1 MWITRLS
8 LKYPISTLMAT
19 LAILVLGIV
28 SFTQLPIDMVPDIQ
42 IPSVSVVTYY
52 TGAGPA
58 DMEQSITTHIERT
71 VSSTPDIDYVY
82 SSTRE
87 GVAMVRI
94 LFNWGVNTDVSM
106 VDIIQKINRVM
117 NRLPIGTTQPMV
129 SKFDIT
135 SQPVCQVV
143 LSGDM
148 DQRDL
153 YDLAVNIIQPQLER
167 INGVASASVTGGRIR
182 EIQIR
187 VDRNRIESMNIPIT
201 QITQA
206 VANSNLIVPS
216 GSLKTGVFDYSLKTE
231 SQFNVVEPMGN
242 IIVSIANGV
251 PIRIKDIGTVEDSYE
266 EQNQI
271 IRNDGHPG
279 IIFRVQKTPG
289 ANTVKVVDDVINQIA
304 NLRDV
309 PPTVKA
315 TLAANQSLYIRD
327 SINGLLKEGLFGA
340 SLAMIVVVI
349 FLRNSRSSGII
360 FLAIPLA
367 FLVTFIFFRFSNTSL
382 NIMTLGGLA
391 LGVGRL
397 LDDSIVELEV
407 ISRHYS
413 EYQKKGISKLQAT
426 LDAASEVASPIFIAT
441 LTTIIVFLPV
451 IFLEGISK
459 MLFVPLVVTIAVA
472 LMASF
477 VVSRTVTPLLC
488 WKYLKPEREYDV
500 KSDKLVDKLQ
510 IKATNFFDKIDSIYY
525 GILKYALSHR
535 KVVILSVAGVT
546 IGSLFLYTFI
556 GTEFFPEQDESQFS
570 VSVRMPIGTRVE
582 ETEKFIKQAEK
593 IIQENVPEVQTIISN
608 MGVSSGGRSSSAFGG
623 NSGSHAGSI
632 SVILVTQQERNRTVF
647 EIIRDIRP
655 KLISLPGATVVVNTS
670 GFLKFLFN
678 FGSGAPIDVAIY
690 GHDFEDANK
699 LSQQIFE
706 IVKATPGAT
715 DVLVSR
721 ELNLPEIRLQINR
734 EKAGS
739 MGVSVAEISNT
750 ITTAINGT
758 VASSFTDPI
767 TGNIYNILVRMSE
780 DYRSKIDDL
789 KKLTVKSSTGNLVLV
804 GNLVEID
811 LAKAPIQIDR
821 RYQQRI
827 VSVTANTQGRDLGSI
842 ANDIQAEIA
851 KLEMP
856 LGFDVN
862 ITGNFEQQQKAFGGL
877 IFAFLLAIVLVY
889 MVMASQFQSLL
900 DPFIIMF
907 TVPLGVVGVLWA
919 LFFTNTTLSVTS
931 FQGIIVMVGI
941 VVSNGILL
949 IDYTNRLRKNGLEM
963 REAVELAGR
972 TRLRPILMTS
982 ISTVFGLL
990 PLAIGIGGKSPQGPL
1005 AIAVIGGLAVST
1017 VLTLLFVPT
1026 LYTIFQER
1034 SKKNETAEEIVME

>member
-1 MWITRLS
+1 MC
-8 LKYPISTLMAT
+8 T
-19 LAILVLGIV
+19 LAILVLGLV

-42 IPSVSVVTYY
+42 IPSVSVITYY
-52 TGAGPA
+52 RGAGPA
-58 DMEQSITTHIERT
+58 DMEQSITTQIERT
-71 VSSTPDIDYVY
+71 VSSTPDIDYVS

-87 GVAMVRI
+87 GVALVRI
-94 LFNWGVNTDVSM
+94 LFNWGVNADVSM
-106 VDIIQKINRVM
+106 VDVIQKINRIM
-117 NRLPIGTTQPMV
+117 NILPVGTTQPMV

-135 SQPVCQVV
+135 SQPVCQIV
-143 LSGDM
+143 LNGDI

-153 YDLAVNIIQPQLER
+153 YDLAINVIQPQIER
-167 INGVASASVTGGRIR
+167 INGVASASVMGGRIR

-187 VDRNRIESMNIPIT
+187 VDRNRLESMNIPIT
-201 QITQA
+201 QVTQA
-206 VANSNLIVPS
+206 VANANLIVPS
-216 GSLKTGVFDYSLKTE
+216 GNLKSGVFDYSLKTE
-231 SQFNVVEPMGN
+231 SQFDVVEPMGN
-242 IIVSIANGV
+242 IIVATVDGV
-251 PIRIKDIGTVEDSYE
+251 PIRVKDIGTVEDSYE
-266 EQNQI
+266 EQTQRV
-271 IRNDGHPG
+271 RNDGKPG
-279 IIFRVQKTPG
+279 IVFRVQKTPG
-289 ANTVKVVDDVINQIA
+289 ANTVKVVDDVIEAIGS
-304 NLRDV
+304 LRDV
-309 PPTVKA
+309 PPTIKA
-315 TLAANQSLYIRD
+315 TLAANQSLYIRE

-340 SLAMIVVVI
+340 SLAMIVVLV
-349 FLRNSRSSGII
+349 FLRNGRSAGII

-367 FLVTFIFFRFSNTSL
+367 ILVTFIFFRFSDISL

-413 EYQKKGISKLQAT
+413 QYEKSGVTKLQAT

-441 LTTIIVFLPV
+441 ITTIIVFLPV

-459 MLFVPLVVTIAVA
+459 MLFVPLVITISVA
-472 LMASF
+472 LLASF

-488 WKYLKPEREYDV
+488 WKYLKPEREYDPNSKKLIDRLQS
-500 KSDKLVDKLQ
+500 KS
-510 IKATNFFDKIDSIYY
+510 INFFNAIDNTYY

-535 KVVILSVAGVT
+535 KVILFSVAGIT
-546 IGSLFLYTFI
+546 LLSLLLYSFI

-582 ETEKFIKQAEK
+582 ETEQFIMKAEK
-593 IIQENVPEVQTIISN
+593 IIQENVPEVKTIIAN

-623 NSGSHAGSI
+623 NSGSHAGSL
-632 SVILVTQQERNRTVF
+632 SVILVTPHERDRTVF
-647 EIIRDIRP
+647 EIIRTIRP
-655 KLISLPGATVVVNTS
+655 KLTALPGATVIVNTS

-690 GHDFEDANK
+690 GHDFEEAQK
-699 LSQQIFE
+699 LSQQIYD

-721 ELNLPEIRLQINR
+721 ELNLPEIRLKINR

-739 MGVSVAEISNT
+739 LGVNVAQISNT
-750 ITTAINGT
+750 VTTAINGT

-767 TGNIYNILVRMSE
+767 RGNIYNILVRMSE
-780 DYRSKIDDL
+780 DFRNKIDDIS
-789 KKLTVKSSTGNLVLV
+789 KLTVQSSTGKLVLI
-804 GNLVEID
+804 GNLCEIE

-842 ANDIQAEIA
+842 AQDIKAEIDNL
-851 KLEMP
+851 KIPM
-856 LGFDVN
+856 GFDVK
-862 ITGNFEQQQKAFGGL
+862 ITGNFEQQQKTFGGL
-877 IFAFLLAIVLVY
+877 IMAFLLAIILVY
-889 MVMASQFQSLL
+889 MVMASQFQSLV

-919 LFFTNTTLSVTS
+919 LFLTNTTLSVTS
-931 FQGIIVMVGI
+931 FEGIIVMVGI

-949 IDYTNRLRKNGLEM
+949 IDYTNKLRQKGIGI

-972 TRLRPILMTS
+972 TRLRPILMTT
-982 ISTVFGLL
+982 ISTVCGLF
-990 PLAIGIGGKSPQGPL
+990 PLAAGVGGNSPQGPL
-1005 AIAVIGGLAVST
+1005 AIAVIGGLSVST

-1026 LYTIFQER
+1026 LYTVFEER
-1034 SKKNETAEEIVME
+1034 FKRKEVVEE